1 MMWKNTSVKIEKL
14 VSGISPSIPTTN
26 SSARSYIYMTISPE
40 IIIWP
45 YLVAQTVKNL
55 PAMQETSVSSLDRE
69 DLLEKE

>member
-1 MMWKNTSVKIEKL
+1 
-14 VSGISPSIPTTN
+14 
-26 SSARSYIYMTISPE
+26 MTISPE

-55 PAMQETSVSSLDRE
+55 PAMQETRVSSLDRE